1 MEKTFV
7 CEGLSVVHGTEFVK
21 MGKTMRWVT
30 FFATGEGHQ
39 QSPLTNSQVLCKIR
53 QQARDKAM
61 ACLAEIRAA
70 EDEGEE
76 AAVEDLSDRLGL
88 GGMGL
93 DDGDDPEDQTV
104 LSKKSLKLL
113 PPTIKVPLTLS
124 GAPADWAPVFVVDG
138 TMGTRM
144 ELNAVNLTNLFA
156 AFEDE
161 RPARAAADKKKQ
173 RAMTPEA
180 KAKVKAAKATSPL
193 PDTSP
198 ISGNRRLHYK
208 GVGTVRVV
216 KGEKVGKGVRTPRRI
231 EVVNRKRPAGYEM
244 SVGTKYR
251 LKRQMDAYVESDAE
265 VFARD
270 EDPKMDSD
278 SE

>member
-1 MEKTFV
+1 MEKTFI
-7 CEGLSVVHGTEFVK
+7 CEGLSVVRGKKFVK
-21 MGKTMRWVT
+21 MGKAMRWVT

-39 QSPLTNSQVLCKIR
+39 QSPLTSSKVLCNIR
-53 QQARDKAM
+53 QQAKAR
-61 ACLAEIRAA
+61 AIARLAEIRDADRDDDEA
-70 EDEGEE
+70 E
-76 AAVEDLSDRLGL
+76 VEDLSNRLGL
-88 GGMGL
+88 GAIGL
-93 DDGDDPEDQTV
+93 ADEDEPDDELV
-104 LSKKSLKLL
+104 LSKRSMKLL
-113 PPTIKVPLTLS
+113 PPTMKVPLTLS

-231 EVVNRKRPAGYEM
+231 EVVNRKRPAGHQM
-244 SVGTKYR
+244 SKETKRR
-251 LKRQMDAYVESDAE
+251 LGKQMDAYVDSDAE
-265 VFARD
+265 VFGRD